1 MCPALSPHQGHF
13 FPKGQAILCEAW
25 LQESS
30 FQESSF
36 QESSFQESSFVAWLI
51 PDFEGIRLFDSFQH
65 LGDQS
70 VAQPHF

>member
-1 MCPALSPHQGHF
+1 MCPALSPHQGQF

-25 LQESS
+25 LQERS
-30 FQESSF
+30 FQEST
-36 QESSFQESSFVAWLI
+36 FQESSFVAWLI